1 MGQIDKNLKNE
12 LFKVAIDYIY
22 KEHLVGSQGELA
34 EKIGISASALS
45 RIMNDKKFVGD
56 DTLRKMNEAFGGIF
70 NMAYFRGEDPHC
82 MLMEDLAYYKQHPE
96 ERLVFDK
103 PQEVA
108 PTPQQ
113 QEMPDYVQRLFEEAV
128 RMSTRNELLERQC
141 EKLIGELRE
150 AKSDNDTFI
159 EELQKS
165 KEFNDTLAA
174 ELKISRTQNENLI
187 TELRE
192 TRKENTSLTSK
203 LESALDGIE
212 EMKNQLAMM
221 MGQYATPQQSPFPM
235 TVNDDGSNQ
244 FVIHDVIG
252 PDGKSKKKSVD
263 QLYAIVPQ
271 GLIRGGRPIITDELM
286 KEALKAFKQPK
297 KK

>member
-1 MGQIDKNLKNE
+1 MDKKLKNE
-12 LFKVAIDYIY
+12 LFRVAVDYLFRE
-22 KEHLVGSQGELA
+22 KKVGSQKELA
-34 EKIGISASALS
+34 EKIGITEPSLS
-45 RIMNDKKFVGD
+45 RVMNGGRIVSDK
-56 DTLRKMNEAFGGIF
+56 TLHKMNEAFGGIF

-96 ERLVFDK
+96 ERLMFDK
-103 PQEVA
+103 PQEIA

-141 EKLIGELRE
+141 EKLIAELRE

-159 EELQKS
+159 EELKKS

-174 ELKISRTQNENLI
+174 ELKISREQNDVLI
-187 TELRE
+187 TQLRE
-192 TRKENTSLTSK
+192 TRKQLQT
-203 LESALDGIE
+203 AIDGIE
-212 EMKNQLAMM
+212 TMKNQMAMM
-221 MGQYATPQQSPFPM
+221 MTTPQPSTVFPT
-235 TVNDDGSNQ
+235 TVNDEGTIQ
-244 FVIHDVIG
+244 LVIPDVIG
-252 PDGKSKKKSVD
+252 HDSKAKKKMKD
-263 QLYAIVPQ
+263 QLFALVPQ
-271 GLIRGGRPIITDELM
+271 GYIRGGRPIITDELM

>member
-1 MGQIDKNLKNE
+1 MKSKNE

-34 EKIGISASALS
+34 DKIGISASALS

-70 NMAYFRGEDPHC
+70 NMAYFRGEEPHC

-113 QEMPDYVQRLFEEAV
+113 PAMPDYVQKLFDEAV

-141 EKLIGELRE
+141 EKLIGELRDSKDKNE
-150 AKSDNDTFI
+150 TFLS
-159 EELQKS
+159 ELRKS
-165 KEFNDTLAA
+165 KEYNDALVAD
-174 ELKISRTQNENLI
+174 LVISRKQNEALI

-192 TRKENTSLTSK
+192 TRKENKKLTTK
-203 LESALDGIE
+203 LEAALEGIE
-212 EMKNQLAMM
+212 SMKNQVSMLVSSYSVVA
-221 MGQYATPQQSPFPM
+221 PPSPTF
-235 TVNDDGSNQ
+235 VNDMPDSIVPVIKFPIANVAAGSHVNYAGIVPEGLIRGHQ
-244 FVIHDVIG
+244 VVADEVVKKALKEMNKA
-252 PDGKSKKKSVD
+252 KSKKK
-263 QLYAIVPQ
+263 
-271 GLIRGGRPIITDELM
+271 
-286 KEALKAFKQPK
+286 K
-297 KK
+297 